1 MITDSVA
8 KNRSWPSSVLKNEAG
23 AALVEASLIMIPFL
37 LLLFGVIEFGLL
49 LYDQQVLNNAAR
61 EGARAGIVVSTFRSD
76 TPEFDAVIQAEVI
89 NYAKKHL
96 VTFGTDII
104 TIDDIVITKITGPKN
119 LTEDSSG
126 KIVPGPWGN
135 FDDILIV
142 SASYT
147 YKFLF
152 LSNFKIPAI
161 TLNSSNS
168 AARMELE

>member
-1 MITDSVA
+1 MITGSVA

-23 AALVEASLIMIPFL
+23 AALVEAALIMIPFL

-61 EGARAGIVVSTFRSD
+61 EGARAGIVVSTSRSD

-89 NYAKKHL
+89 KYAEKNL
-96 VTFGTDII
+96 VTFGTDKFGDN
-104 TIDDIVITKITGPKN
+104 TADIVITKINGPTNTKAW
-119 LTEDSSG
+119 G
-126 KIVPGPWGN
+126 KFG
-135 FDDILIV
+135 DILIV
-142 SASYT
+142 SASYE

-161 TLNSSNS
+161 TLASSNS